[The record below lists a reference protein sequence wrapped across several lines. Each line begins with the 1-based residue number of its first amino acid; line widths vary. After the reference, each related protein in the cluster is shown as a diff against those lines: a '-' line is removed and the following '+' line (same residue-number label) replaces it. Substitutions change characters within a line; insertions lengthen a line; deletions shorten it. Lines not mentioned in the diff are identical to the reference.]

1 MENKIEFTAFHE
13 AGHVVAAVLFEIDF
27 EWVTIIPDEE
37 TGSLGHIHPSFSF
50 DISGLKRSLI
60 EQKKQFL
67 FAGEMA
73 ERKARKWAS
82 GIGFLKDYMDAAGL
96 AESLYEDEDSRREF
110 LMEMIEKARILIAE
124 NWPSVEAIQKELFII
139 KNLSITEI
147 KQILMTEKGK
157 SSRQRE

>member
-1 MENKIEFTAFHE
+1 MKDELVWTAFHE
-13 AGHVVAAVLFEIDF
+13 AGHVVVGLLFGIKF
-27 EWVTIIPDEE
+27 EGVTIIRDDE
-37 TGSLGHIHPSFSF
+37 TGSLGHIYPSLNL
-50 DISGLKRSLI
+50 DVSGLKRSLI
-60 EQKKQFL
+60 EQKIQYL

-82 GIGFLKDYMDAAGL
+82 GNGFLKDYMTAARL
-96 AESLYEDEDSRREF
+96 ANGFYDDVDSRAEF

-124 NWPSVEAIQKELFII
+124 NWPSVEAIQKELFIK

-157 SSRQRE
+157 L